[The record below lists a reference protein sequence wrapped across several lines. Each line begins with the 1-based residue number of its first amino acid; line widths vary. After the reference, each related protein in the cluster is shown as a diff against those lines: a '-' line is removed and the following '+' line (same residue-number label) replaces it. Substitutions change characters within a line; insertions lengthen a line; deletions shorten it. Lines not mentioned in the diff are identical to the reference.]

1 MFKSL
6 SSSLKCRLNIAL
18 LNNTR
23 KKSNY
28 SDHYIEVTSVCMSE
42 HLHKSYWTEIYEKN
56 KPILIKG
63 LVNDW
68 RAVSDNQLKWI
79 TGVRFDQIDKECLV
93 PIEIGRNYMDKKLSI
108 VHVGFGEF
116 SQYMLPSADNIET
129 STTED
134 NHKSIENVQNRVFLA
149 QYSLQEIPL
158 LEDDV
163 KPFPA
168 IIQTGKGSLYR
179 TNIWMG
185 GEGGTESPCHYD
197 PFHNIICQVY
207 GTKEVILYSPEENVH
222 LYPAYGTVQKNT
234 SLVDFISPDIVE
246 HPLFS
251 KAKGVRAVLEPGD
264 GLYIPKGYWHYCT
277 SKVASCS
284 VNFWWL

>member
-1 MFKSL
+1 MNIFKS
-6 SSSLKCRLNIAL
+6 SSCLKYRIKNTL
-18 LNNTR
+18 LNKSR
-23 KKSNY
+23 KRSSYNENY
-28 SDHYIEVTSVCMSE
+28 PNVDSVYMSE
-42 HLHKSYWTEIYEKN
+42 HLQKSYWTEIYEKN

-63 LVNDW
+63 LVNNW
-68 RAVSDNQLKWI
+68 RAVSDDQLKWI
-79 TGVRFDQIDKECLV
+79 TGIRFDQIDKDCLV
-93 PIEIGRNYMDKKLSI
+93 PIEIGRNYMDTKLNI

-116 SQYMLPSADNIET
+116 SQYMLPSKVNDM
-129 STTED
+129 SED
-134 NHKSIENVQNRVFLA
+134 NQKNTENRVFLA

-158 LEDDV
+158 LEEDV

-168 IIQTGKGSLYR
+168 ILQTGKGALYR

-207 GTKEVILYSPEENVH
+207 GKKEIILYPPEENVN

-234 SLVDFISPDIVE
+234 SLVDFISPDFKE
-246 HPLFS
+246 HPLFA
-251 KAKGVRAVLEPGD
+251 KAKGVRVELEPGD

-277 SKVASCS
+277 SKSASCS

>member
-6 SSSLKCRLNIAL
+6 SSSIKCRLNIAH

-23 KKSNY
+23 KNSNY
-28 SDHYIEVTSVCMSE
+28 SDQYPEVVSVCMSE
-42 HLHKSYWTEIYEKN
+42 HLQKSYWTEIYEKN

-116 SQYMLPSADNIET
+116 SQYMLPSADNKDA

-134 NHKSIENVQNRVFLA
+134 NHESNKNNENRVFLA

-207 GTKEVILYSPEENVH
+207 GKKEVILYSREENVN

-277 SKVASCS
+277 SKAASCS

>member
-1 MFKSL
+1 MFKYL

-23 KKSNY
+23 KNSNY
-28 SDHYIEVTSVCMSE
+28 RDQYPEVVSVCMNE
-42 HLHKSYWTEIYEKN
+42 HLQKLYWTEIYEKN

-63 LVNDW
+63 LVKDW

-116 SQYMLPSADNIET
+116 SQYMLPSTDNKDA
-129 STTED
+129 STTGD
-134 NHKSIENVQNRVFLA
+134 NHESNKNNENRVFLA

-207 GTKEVILYSPEENVH
+207 GKKEVILYSPEENVN

-234 SLVDFISPDIVE
+234 SLVDFISPDIIE

-251 KAKGVRAVLEPGD
+251 KAEGVRAVLEPGD

-277 SKVASCS
+277 SKAASCS